1 MTWLSNREGRHYD
14 ETASFVSWL
23 MEAEGGRWRGGFLAL
38 VSEVMAGRGEAG
50 AFERLVGLSPRDA
63 ERRWLAATAPAGR

>member
-1 MTWLSNREGRHYD
+1 
-14 ETASFVSWL
+14 

-50 AFERLVGLSPRDA
+50 AFERLVGLSLRDA